1 MQLGKKRKRKMP
13 DEAMEIGYLA
23 DLFYQHSNTFVPWI
37 SLASAILLCQ
47 SYYIGTYTLPN
58 S

>member
-23 DLFYQHSNTFVPWI
+23 DLFY
-37 SLASAILLCQ
+37 LAIHLLH
-47 SYYIGTYTLPN
+47 G
-58 S
+58 